1 MPTRRVVLREALL
14 KRVEAAS
21 VELLF
26 FGVSGLDQALAEGVQ
41 EGREREGGGQVHG
54 DESGQALNERACVG

>member
-1 MPTRRVVLREALL
+1 MLREALL

-26 FGVSGLDQALAEGVQ
+26 FRVSGLDQALAEGVQ

-54 DESGQALNERACVG
+54 DESGQALNEGACVG

>member
-1 MPTRRVVLREALL
+1 MRREALL

-26 FGVSGLDQALAEGVQ
+26 FRVSGLDQALAEGVQ

-54 DESGQALNERACVG
+54 DESGQTLDERACVG

>member
-1 MPTRRVVLREALL
+1 MLREALL

-26 FGVSGLDQALAEGVQ
+26 FGVSGLDQALAENVQ

-54 DESGQALNERACVG
+54 DESG

>member
-1 MPTRRVVLREALL
+1 MLREALL

-26 FGVSGLDQALAEGVQ
+26 FGVSGLDQALAEGIQ

-54 DESGQALNERACVG
+54 DESGQAVDERVCVG